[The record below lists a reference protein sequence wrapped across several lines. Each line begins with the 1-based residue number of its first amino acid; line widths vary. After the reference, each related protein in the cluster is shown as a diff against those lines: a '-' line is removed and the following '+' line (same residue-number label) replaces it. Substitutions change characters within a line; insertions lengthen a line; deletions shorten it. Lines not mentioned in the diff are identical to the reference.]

1 MRFVIHEDIF
11 EMFPDL
17 LLGLLV
23 ARGIDNSGGETEIIQ
38 EIQKL
43 QTKIRDEYILGT
55 LSQEPRI
62 QAWRNAYSAFGS
74 KPKKYQSSVESLYR
88 MALKGLELR
97 HINKVVDIYNA
108 ISLKHMIP
116 VGGDDL
122 DKVEGDITLRLA
134 AGDEEFVPLN
144 SDVSERVK
152 PGEVIYAD
160 SKDVLCRR
168 WNWRE
173 CDKTKMGTGT
183 KDVVLVVEGLPPV
196 GRAEMR
202 LVIEE
207 LSELVKK
214 FCSGEVRVQ
223 ILDKINCQLEI

>member
-1 MRFVIHEDIF
+1 MRFVIHENIF
-11 EMFPDL
+11 KMFPDL

-23 ARGIDNSGGETEIIQ
+23 ARGVDNTRGETDIRQ
-38 EIQKL
+38 EIQKI
-43 QTKIRDEYILGT
+43 QTKIREEYSTET

-62 QAWRNAYSAFGS
+62 QAWRKAYSAFGA
-74 KPKKYQSSVESLYR
+74 KPKKYKSSVESLFR
-88 MALKGLELR
+88 LTLKGLELR

-122 DKVEGDITLRLA
+122 DKVAGDITLRLA
-134 AGDEEFVPLN
+134 TGDEEFVPLN

-183 KDVVLVVEGLPPV
+183 KAVVLVVEGLPPV
-196 GRAEMR
+196 GSTEMR
-202 LVIEE
+202 LVIKE
-207 LSELVKK
+207 LSDTVQRY
-214 FCSGEVRVQ
+214 CGGEARTH
-223 ILDKINCQLEI
+223 ILDRKNHQIDL